1 MNLDQKKIQKQNTE
15 NMFNTETMLPI
26 SEIKNNTVIM
36 KDGWLRAIIKIDG
49 LNIDLKNYDEI
60 QIVLE
65 QYKRFLS
72 GLSFPI
78 QILVRNNYLDL
89 SDYINY
95 IDANINKV
103 TNPILKKQAASY
115 KNFLNNID
123 MKQDMIFIKSF
134 YIIVPYYIDEQ
145 DSKQIRKSWITKFLN
160 TLNTKDNVEQIVARY
175 RNLVKGKSML
185 DTRCSVIQD
194 SLGSIGLWTQIL
206 NTWDIVS
213 LLFNFYNPLMHT
225 AQSHIESEEFI

>member
-26 SEIKNNTVIM
+26 SEIKNSTIIM
-36 KDGWLRAIIKIDG
+36 KDWWLRAIIKVDG

-60 QIVLE
+60 QIILE

-89 SDYINY
+89 SNYINY
-95 IDANINKV
+95 INDNISKV
-103 TNPILKKQAASY
+103 TNPTLKKQADSY
-115 KNFLNNID
+115 KRFLDNID
-123 MKQDMIFIKSF
+123 MKQDMIFIKNF
-134 YIIVPYYIDEQ
+134 YIVVPYYIDEQ
-145 DSKQIRKSWITKFLN
+145 DSKQIRKSWIKKLLD

-175 RNLVKGKSML
+175 RNFIKWKTML
-185 DTRCSVIQD
+185 ETRCNVIQD
-194 SLGSIGLWTQIL
+194 SLNSIWLWTQVL
-206 NTWDIVS
+206 TTWDIVS
-213 LLFNFYNPLMHT
+213 LLFNFYNPLMHS

>member
-1 MNLDQKKIQKQNTE
+1 MNLDQKKIQKQHTE

-36 KDGWLRAIIKIDG
+36 KDWWLRAIIKVDG

-72 GLSFPI
+72 GLNFPI

-95 IDANINKV
+95 IDDNISKV
-103 TNPILKKQAASY
+103 TNPILKKQAAAY
-115 KNFLNNID
+115 KRFLDNID

-134 YIIVPYYIDEQ
+134 YIVVPYYIDEQ
-145 DSKQIRKSWITKFLN
+145 DSKQIRKSWVTKLLN

-175 RNLVKGKSML
+175 RNLVKGKTML

-194 SLGSIGLWTQIL
+194 SLWSIGLWTQIL

-225 AQSHIESEEFI
+225 AQSHIETEDFI